1 MSKFSEIKKERSAI
15 EMIKAAR
22 RLIILKKSDPQWAGT
37 YKVTIRRLDNLEKQL
52 HIRKRR
58 GQSQETM
65 HSIAKELAQLIGTL
79 CKSLI
84 CCTLPFHMKCDNYA
98 FALGSLNRP

>member
-1 MSKFSEIKKERSAI
+1 MSKFLETKKERAVF

-37 YKVTIRRLDNLEKQL
+37 YKVTLRRLDSMEKQL
-52 HIRKRR
+52 HFQKRR
-58 GQSQETM
+58 GQSQETI
-65 HSIAKELAQLIGTL
+65 HSIAKELAQLIGNL

-84 CCTLPFHMKCDNYA
+84 CCMLPFHMKCDNYA
-98 FALGSLNRP
+98 FA